1 MNVFEPNVAPN
12 GRYDTNTTCTVLGVG
27 RSTLNRYRKAGLIR
41 PRLHKA
47 NSRPYYIGAEITKLW
62 QMIT

>member
-1 MNVFEPNVAPN
+1 MNQFPPTVAPQ
-12 GRYDTNTTCTVLGVG
+12 GRYDTKTACAKLGIG